1 MPRTRQARKD
11 TYTCSGSAEIRGDDR
26 ALGPDRRDA
35 IFGRLRPLL
44 PAGRGRIVI
53 GPGLVRVEQ
62 VPADLLPVVE
72 QVLAT
77 IARDLEPRPAQR
89 REVA

>member
-1 MPRTRQARKD
+1 MPWTRQARKD

-44 PAGRGRIVI
+44 PAGRGRVTI

-62 VPADLLPVVE
+62 IPHDLLPVVE
-72 QVLAT
+72 LVLT
-77 IARDLEPRPAQR
+77 IIARELAVRPAR